1 MMIKKI
7 LLSATVAFTFTAFG
21 QLAPQASPLCKV
33 EQRIGLSDVTLQYS
47 RPSKN
52 NRTIFGDFL
61 SYDEIWRTGANEN
74 TKFTTSD
81 ALIFGKDTLK
91 AGTYALYTKP
101 GKNSWDI
108 YFYKDAT
115 NWGTPETWKEEL
127 VAIHLTSKV
136 IALKDVIE
144 TLTIGFDQLTTTVA
158 ILSISW
164 DKTRIEVPF
173 SVPTDAKVQ
182 ANIKKIMAGPSA
194 NDLNGA
200 AWYYY
205 QNKLDLKQALE
216 WATKACALRPEA
228 YWMLKTKA
236 FIQAELGD
244 KQAAIETAKLGLV
257 GATKANNSDYINA
270 LQQAITDWSK

>member
-1 MMIKKI
+1 MIFSKI
-7 LLSATVAFTFTAFG
+7 VVAASIACTFSAVG
-21 QLAPQASPLCKV
+21 QIAPQASPLSKV
-33 EQRIGLSDVTLQYS
+33 EQRVGLSDITLNYS

-52 NRTIFGDFL
+52 NRDIFGGLIAF
-61 SYDEIWRTGANEN
+61 DEIWRTGANEN
-74 TKFTTSD
+74 SKLTTTD

-91 AGTYALYTKP
+91 AGTYAIYTKP

-115 NWGTPETWKEEL
+115 NWGTPDTWKEEL
-127 VAIHLTSKV
+127 VAVHITSKV
-136 IALKDVIE
+136 ISLKDVVE
-144 TLTIGFDQLTTTVA
+144 TLTISFDQLTTTGA

-164 DKTRIEVPF
+164 DKTRVEVPF

-216 WATKACALRPEA
+216 WSTKACALRPDA

-257 GATKANNSDYINA
+257 GATKANNSDYIN
-270 LQQAITDWSK
+270 LFEQAIKDWSK

>member
-1 MMIKKI
+1 MITKI
-7 LLSATVAFTFTAFG
+7 LVAVSIACAFTAVG
-21 QLAPQASPLCKV
+21 QIAPQASPLSKV
-33 EQRIGLSDVTLQYS
+33 EQRIGLSDITLHYS

-52 NRTIFGDFL
+52 NRVIFGDFIPF
-61 SYDEIWRTGANEN
+61 DEIWRTGANEN
-74 TKFTTSD
+74 SKITTSD
-81 ALIFGKDTLK
+81 MLIFGKDTLK
-91 AGTYALYTKP
+91 AGTYAIFTKP

-108 YFYKDAT
+108 YFYEDAT
-115 NWGTPETWKEEL
+115 NWGTPETWKEDL
-127 VAIHLTSKV
+127 VALHVTSK
-136 IALKDVIE
+136 INSLKDVVE
-144 TLTIGFDQLTTTVA
+144 TLTLSFDQLTTTGA

-173 SVPTDAKVQ
+173 SVPTDVKVQ

-205 QNKLDLKQALE
+205 QNKLDLTQALD
-216 WATKACALRPEA
+216 WSNKACSMRPEA

-244 KQAAIETAKLGLV
+244 KKAAIETATLGLIS
-257 GATKANNSDYINA
+257 ATKAKNADYTNVFE
-270 LQQAITDWSK
+270 QAIKDWSK

>member
-1 MMIKKI
+1 MIFSKI
-7 LLSATVAFTFTAFG
+7 VVAASIACTFSAVA
-21 QLAPQASPLCKV
+21 QIAPQASPLIKV
-33 EQRIGLSDVTLQYS
+33 EQRVGLSDITLNYS

-52 NRTIFGDFL
+52 NRDIFGGLIAF
-61 SYDEIWRTGANEN
+61 DEIWRTGANEN
-74 TKFTTSD
+74 SKLTTTD

-91 AGTYALYTKP
+91 AGTYAIFTKP

-115 NWGTPETWKEEL
+115 NWGTPDTWKEEL
-127 VAIHLTSKV
+127 VAVQVSSKV
-136 IALKDVIE
+136 ISLKDVVE
-144 TLTIGFDQLTTTVA
+144 TLTLSFDQLTTTGA
-158 ILSISW
+158 TLSISW
-164 DKTRIEVPF
+164 DKTRVEVPF

-216 WATKACALRPEA
+216 WSTKACTLRPDA

-244 KQAAIETAKLGLV
+244 KQAAIETAKQGLV
-257 GATKANNSDYINA
+257 GASKAKNTDYITVFE
-270 LQQAITDWSK
+270 QAIKDWSK

>member
-1 MMIKKI
+1 MITKI
-7 LLSATVAFTFTAFG
+7 LVAVSIACAFTAVG
-21 QLAPQASPLCKV
+21 QIAPQASPLSKV
-33 EQRIGLSDVTLQYS
+33 EQRIGLSDITLHYS

-52 NRTIFGDFL
+52 NRVIFGDFIPF
-61 SYDEIWRTGANEN
+61 DEIWRTGANEN
-74 TKFTTSD
+74 SKITTSD
-81 ALIFGKDTLK
+81 MLIFGKDTLK
-91 AGTYALYTKP
+91 AGTYAIFTKP

-115 NWGTPETWKEEL
+115 NWGTPETWKEDL
-127 VAIHLTSKV
+127 VALHVTSK
-136 IALKDVIE
+136 INSLKDVVE
-144 TLTIGFDQLTTTVA
+144 TLTLSFDQLTTTGA

-173 SVPTDAKVQ
+173 SVPTDVKVQ

-205 QNKLDLKQALE
+205 QNKLDLTQALD
-216 WATKACALRPEA
+216 WSNKACSMRPEA

-244 KQAAIETAKLGLV
+244 KKAAIETATLGLIS
-257 GATKANNSDYINA
+257 ATKAKNADYTNVFE
-270 LQQAITDWSK
+270 QAIKDWSK